1 MLFKTDVHK
10 KRSYEEIMQKYKLA
24 VFAVNKAYNKL
35 CELCSERSSAEEIG
49 LTNEALDKNKTYLKT
64 LSFVVKTFKSHTG
77 GHPEEASEDALK
89 EIFKDIQ
96 AQYDDN
102 IHQLHTSTKYDPVNS
117 NTYIRNRRRKAEALG
132 WVLGIS
138 PEETESDAN
147 YFHNDR
153 VFAAINSLYKNAR
166 LYASEHEEKLTP
178 ELSDDFKLLIDFA
191 YATFLCR

>member
-1 MLFKTDVHK
+1 MLFKTTVYK
-10 KRSYEEIMQKYKLA
+10 KRTYEEIMLKYKLA
-24 VFAVNKAYNKL
+24 VFAVNKAYYKL
-35 CELCSERSSAEEIG
+35 RELCSEKSSAEEIG

-64 LSFVVKTFKSHTG
+64 LDFVAKAFRENTG

-96 AQYDDN
+96 AEYDDI
-102 IHQLHTSTKYDPVNS
+102 IHQLHSSTKYDPVNS
-117 NTYIRNRRRKAEALG
+117 NTYIKDRRRKAEALG

-138 PEETESDAN
+138 PETTESDAN

-166 LYASEHEEKLTP
+166 LYASEHEEKLLP
-178 ELSDDFKLLIDFA
+178 ELNEDFKLLIDFA